1 MESFRDQQVSQQ
13 LLELVPKY
21 TVGHSPHFDD
31 IVDFFTANAENTHDF
46 LPYFMR
52 KFQVYNEPTLA
63 TWAMETPI
71 DSAIICAFS
80 HCLPQ
85 EGVVIHPDL
94 PDTVLL
100 ARFNFTLSK
109 IFCLDYLDFISRV
122 LRVIADRA
130 FAYELYLWSKVEDT
144 APLQGGTDLDTWLD
158 RSLVPSFLT
167 GQSLNSVLDGT
178 ANVTKRTGL
187 MLEALGEQYREV
199 VMATI
204 NLRPQHVVGTYY
216 PSQHVTD

>member
-21 TVGHSPHFDD
+21 TVGYSPHFND

-63 TWAMETPI
+63 TWATETPI

-85 EGVVIHPDL
+85 EEMLMHPDI
-94 PDTVLL
+94 PDAILL

-122 LRVIADRA
+122 LRVITDCA
-130 FAYELYLWSKVEDT
+130 FAYELYLWSRVEDSC
-144 APLQGGTDLDTWLD
+144 PLDADADLDTWLD
-158 RSLVPSFLT
+158 RSVVPAFLP
-167 GQSLNSVLDGT
+167 GQTLNSVLDGT
-178 ANVTKRTGL
+178 ANVTKRTSL

-199 VMATI
+199 VMANI
-204 NLRPQHVVGTYY
+204 NLRPQHVVGSY
-216 PSQHVTD
+216 SISRNVAQ